1 MMFDMFDMFD
11 MFVHLD
17 VEVVSQLSRR
27 VDLRARR
34 RCQGNQRCVEPSG
47 AQWSPV
53 EPRRR
58 SVPPWMD
65 PRKVAYAVGERMIK
79 DGKG

>member
-1 MMFDMFDMFD
+1 MSKWFLSSPGELIFEHGEDAK
-11 MFVHLD
+11 
-17 VEVVSQLSRR
+17 EISVVWSP
-27 VDLRARR
+27 
-34 RCQGNQRCVEPSG
+34 VEPSG

-79 DGKG
+79 DDKGW